1 MIWATWRMH
10 RSIFLASIGVSAAFA
25 IWLTVTG
32 LIDEHAW
39 TIFTSHHCSLNYP
52 GSSALCSSA
61 YAGRGLFSSI
71 NSALCNALPAVL
83 GLVLGV
89 PIVAGE
95 IQQNT
100 NRLAWS
106 QTITRTRWVMTK
118 IGVGALVTAG
128 IMGALA
134 PLMWWWTNV
143 TERND
148 RILPLNFDISGFV
161 DVAYALF
168 AFMLGVAL
176 GAVIRRIGWAFAAG
190 IPLFVAVRLGERDYI
205 RPSLLSATSVSVS
218 PLNPGHGTDW
228 VLNTGFLP
236 LGDSTPPPGQ
246 TWSSSSQAINS
257 CLGYSPGAQKATHS
271 ITYCQKV
278 LRLHYELQIQP
289 ASHFWALQAVESA
302 IFLAVAG
309 ALLALTVLAVRRW
322 RT

>member
-39 TIFTSHHCSLNYP
+39 TIFTSHHCSLNFP
-52 GSSALCSSA
+52 GSSPVCSSS
-61 YAGRGLFSSI
+61 YSGRGLFSSI
-71 NSALCNALPAVL
+71 NSALCNALPVVL

-106 QTITRTRWVMTK
+106 QTITRTRWVITK

-134 PLMWWWTNV
+134 PLIWWWTNV
-143 TERND
+143 TERNA

-161 DVAYALF
+161 EVAYALF

-190 IPLFVAVRLGERDYI
+190 IPIFVAVRLGERAYI
-205 RPSLLSATSVSVS
+205 RPGLLPPTSVGVS
-218 PLNPGHGTDW
+218 AYNPSGANDW
-228 VLNTGFLP
+228 VLNSGFLP
-236 LGDSTPPPGQ
+236 LGDSAPPPGQ
-246 TWSSSSQAINS
+246 TWASNDQTMAR
-257 CLGYSPGAQKATHS
+257 CQGFGAEKASHNVP
-271 ITYCQKV
+271 YCEKA
-278 LRLHYELQIQP
+278 LHLHYVVQIQP

-302 IFLAVAG
+302 IFVAAASG
-309 ALLALTVLAVRRW
+309 LIGLTVLAVRRW